1 MKKLLVILGLFFFS
15 INTCFAQDDDNDNE
29 KIRQKMSEFIQR
41 RMNLNRAEAERF
53 NPIFMRYF
61 SEWMRTL
68 RENRSDRLIL
78 QQRIVELRLR
88 YRDEFKEVVGERRCN
103 QIYDQQ
109 ELFIREIKKIRDQR
123 MQNRPP
129 LRKERP
135 LQQ

>member
-1 MKKLLVILGLFFFS
+1 MKRLLIILSLFFLS

-41 RMNLNRAEAERF
+41 RMNLSRAEAERF
-53 NPIFMRYF
+53 NPVFMRYF
-61 SEWMRTL
+61 HEWMRTL
-68 RENRSDRLIL
+68 RENKTDRLIL

-88 YRDEFKEVVGERRCN
+88 YRDEFKEIVGERRCN

-109 ELFIREIKKIRDQR
+109 EAFIKVIRDLQQER

-129 LRKERP
+129 VRRGKLLP
-135 LQQ
+135 Q

>member
-1 MKKLLVILGLFFFS
+1 MKKLLIISSLFFLS
-15 INTCFAQDDDNDNE
+15 INTCFAQDDDKDNE

-41 RMNLNRAEAERF
+41 RMNLSSAEADRF

-61 SEWMRTL
+61 QEWMRTL
-68 RENRSDRLIL
+68 RENKRDRLIL

-88 YRDEFKEVVGERRCN
+88 YRDEFKEIVGERRCN

-109 ELFIREIKKIRDQR
+109 ELFIQKLRELKEER

-129 LRKERP
+129 LRRGKT
-135 LQQ
+135 LQ